1 MSLSLQT
8 NESQIEQLL
17 QTGFETIVQAF
28 ELKNTQTQNIIN
40 NQSSKIREL
49 EQQITLFKEEI
60 EILKQEQDFYK
71 KENSHLRETNKKLN
85 TSLKSSQTKLKLIHQ
100 PFNEDNTTNN
110 PQIYY
115 KLKPTPLF
123 TEEPIDKHFNTDR
136 GTSTD
141 NIRLNTINVIN
152 KEIGKYDYMNYH
164 NKNPLGHNTS
174 SHNSSANVRSHN
186 KNRHESS
193 YTMSSNVGN
202 KYGHIETKVTN
213 LKQNFNSKRNTVS
226 SCNKYSYIPHKEGSN
241 QQHNNKHQRNP
252 RMNTDINNNVHT
264 KNSSFFK
271 SFNNLDIMN
280 KFLKECKEKLSPY
293 SFDTIVALFQD
304 YKDNLLN
311 DNDLISKTRNVLAE
325 YEHLLKL
332 FEDLFL
338 CE

>member
-40 NQSSKIREL
+40 TQSSKIREL
-49 EQQITLFKEEI
+49 EQQISLYKEEI
-60 EILKQEQDFYK
+60 AILKQEQDFYK
-71 KENSHLRETNKKLN
+71 KENNHLRETNKKLN

-100 PFNEDNTTNN
+100 SFNEDN

-115 KLKPTPLF
+115 KLKSTPLF
-123 TEEPIDKHFNTDR
+123 TEESTDKHYITDR

-164 NKNPLGHNTS
+164 NKTHNET
-174 SHNSSANVRSHN
+174 
-186 KNRHESS
+186 S
-193 YTMSSNVGN
+193 YTMSSNVSK
-202 KYGHIETKVTN
+202 KYRNIETKVPN
-213 LKQNFNSKRNTVS
+213 LKQNFNSKRNSVTTG
-226 SCNKYSYIPHKEGSN
+226 NKYSYVPHKEGNN
-241 QQHNNKHQRNP
+241 QLHSNNKHQRNA

-264 KNSSFFK
+264 NNSSFFK
-271 SFNNLDIMN
+271 SINNGDIMN
-280 KFLKECKEKLSPY
+280 KFLNECKEKLSPY

-325 YEHLLKL
+325 YDHLLKL